1 MKIALVCPAS
11 LPATQFGGIM
21 FLCVDIAKE
30 LSDQGHEVE
39 IFTTDLDFANNAKTF
54 NKKLPRIEQFE
65 NYKINRTHTWFSYSL
80 FFINP
85 KIYSEIK
92 KFHPDIIHSIGVR
105 SFQSFMAARISKKE
119 NIPLIISDQG
129 GLTTHP
135 DLNNTN
141 IIKRS
146 LFKLQESM
154 IKYVVNQATKI
165 SVANE
170 YEKKIFETYCD
181 SSKITIIRN
190 GIDLEIQNKFT
201 TNFKEKYNIQNSF
214 ILFLGRF
221 HIVKGI
227 DILLKSVQLIK
238 NDPSFSNTQL
248 VIMGVDFGFE
258 YKMLKMIEELKI
270 TDNVVVIKNPPRLDV
285 LTAYKECE
293 FLVLPSRW
301 ELSPLT
307 PLEGFAFKKTVV
319 STTSHGIPYTITHKE
334 NGLLVESENYKE
346 FAEAIIY
353 LLKNNDKRD
362 EFGLNGFNL
371 VQELCNSK
379 TMSKKTLE
387 LYEKVINR

>member
-30 LSDQGHEVE
+30 LSDQGHEIE

-54 NKKLPRIEQFE
+54 NKKLPRIEQYD
-65 NYKINRTHTWFSYSL
+65 NYKINRTHPWFSYSL

-92 KFHPDIIHSIGVR
+92 NFHPDVIHSIGVR
-105 SFQSFMAARISKKE
+105 SFQSFVASMISKKE

-135 DLNNTN
+135 DLDNANT
-141 IIKRS
+141 IKKF
-146 LFKLQESM
+146 LFKLQEPM
-154 IKYVVNQATKI
+154 IKYIVNCATRI

-190 GIDLEIQNKFT
+190 GIDLEIQNKPIS
-201 TNFKEKYNIQNSF
+201 NFKKKYNIQNSF

-221 HIVKGI
+221 HTVKGI
-227 DILLKSVQLIK
+227 DILLKSIQLIQ
-238 NDPSFSNTQL
+238 NDPLFLNVQL
-248 VIMGVDFGFE
+248 VIMGVDFGFQNQ
-258 YKMLKMIEELKI
+258 MLDMIKELKI
-270 TDNVVVIKNPPRLDV
+270 TEKVIVIKNPPRLDV
-285 LTAYKECE
+285 LSAYKECE

-319 STTSHGIPYTITHKE
+319 STISHGIPYTITHQK
-334 NGLLVESENYKE
+334 NGLLVEPENFKE
-346 FAEAIIY
+346 FAESIIY
-353 LLKNNDKRD
+353 LLKNKDKRD

-379 TMSKKTLE
+379 IMSKKTLE

>member
-30 LSDQGHEVE
+30 LSDQGHEIE

-54 NKKLPRIEQFE
+54 NKKLPKIEQFD

-92 KFHPDIIHSIGVR
+92 KFCPDIIHSIGVR
-105 SFQSFMAARISKKE
+105 SFQSFMAAMVSKKE

-135 DLNNTN
+135 DLDNVN
-141 IIKRS
+141 IIKKF
-146 LFKLQESM
+146 LFKLQEPM
-154 IKYVVNQATKI
+154 IKYIVNQATKI

-181 SSKITIIRN
+181 PSKITIIRN
-190 GIDLEIQNKFT
+190 GIDLEIQNKSIS
-201 TNFKEKYNIQNSF
+201 NFKKKYNIQNSF

-221 HIVKGI
+221 HTVKGI
-227 DILLKSVQLIK
+227 DILLKSIQLIQ
-238 NDPSFSNTQL
+238 NDSSFSNTQL

-270 TDNVVVIKNPPRLDV
+270 TEKVIVIKNPPRLDV

-334 NGLLVESENYKE
+334 NGLLVKSENYNE

-353 LLKNNDKRD
+353 LLKNKDKRD

-371 VQELCNSK
+371 VQEICNSK
-379 TMSKKTLE
+379 TMSRKTLE

>member
-371 VQELCNSK
+371 VQEICNSK

>member
-30 LSDQGHEVE
+30 LSDQGHEIE

-54 NKKLPRIEQFE
+54 NKKLPKIEQFD

-92 KFHPDIIHSIGVR
+92 KFCPDIIHSIGVR
-105 SFQSFMAARISKKE
+105 SFQSFMAAMVSKKE

-135 DLNNTN
+135 DLDNVN
-141 IIKRS
+141 IIKKF
-146 LFKLQESM
+146 LFKLQEPM
-154 IKYVVNQATKI
+154 IKYIVNQATKI

-181 SSKITIIRN
+181 PSKITIIRN
-190 GIDLEIQNKFT
+190 GIDLEIQNKPIS
-201 TNFKEKYNIQNSF
+201 NFKKKYNIQNSF

-221 HIVKGI
+221 HTVKGI
-227 DILLKSVQLIK
+227 DILLKSIQLIQ
-238 NDPSFSNTQL
+238 NDSSFSNTQL

-270 TDNVVVIKNPPRLDV
+270 TEKVIVIKNPPRLDV

-334 NGLLVESENYKE
+334 NGLLVKSENYNE

-353 LLKNNDKRD
+353 LLKNKDKRD

-371 VQELCNSK
+371 VQEICNSK
-379 TMSKKTLE
+379 TMSRKTLE